1 MIVLTKK
8 SHLVRLKVL
17 FALLFTLSM
26 IGAIFAPH
34 SVDAAT
40 KEYSSYKK
48 LKLGMTATDVAKSLY
63 GKSYKKYIKKEHG
76 VTTLNHK
83 VVLSEIKDDSALYAF
98 SFYPYDE
105 KNDHWSLQ
113 RMHLI
118 FKTKQKGHTLYLVQ
132 KEYTPKTPSK
142 KRLLPGK
149 KFKPGMTIA
158 EFDHILS
165 GKGLGVMTAHRT
177 EDYSEIGKAYDD
189 STVEYPEKQTSLFY
203 SYRNPTGDEWMIV
216 EFKYDF
222 DQKRY
227 IAQK

>member
-1 MIVLTKK
+1 MMVRTKK
-8 SHLVRLKVL
+8 SYLTQLKVL
-17 FALLFTLSM
+17 FIIMVILAMISSVFT
-26 IGAIFAPH
+26 PH

-40 KEYSSYKK
+40 KEYTSYKK

-76 VTTLNHK
+76 VMTLAQQAAWR
-83 VVLSEIKDDSALYAF
+83 EIEDDHTLYAF
-98 SFYPYDE
+98 ALYPYDA
-105 KNDHWSLQ
+105 KDDHWFSH

-118 FKTKQKGHTLYLVQ
+118 FKTKQEGHTLYLAE

-158 EFDHILS
+158 EFDRILS
-165 GKGLGVMTAHRT
+165 GKGLGVMTHHH
-177 EDYSEIGKAYDD
+177 EENYSKIGKIYVEG
-189 STVEYPEKQTSLFY
+189 TVEYPEKQTSLLY
-203 SYRNPTGDEWMIV
+203 SYRNPTGDEWTIV

-222 DQKRY
+222 DQKKY

>member
-1 MIVLTKK
+1 MMLFIKK
-8 SHLVRLKVL
+8 SYLAQLKVL
-17 FALLFTLSM
+17 FIIMVTLMMISSVFT
-26 IGAIFAPH
+26 PH

-40 KEYSSYKK
+40 KEYTSYKK

-76 VTTLNHK
+76 VTTLAQQAAWR
-83 VVLSEIKDDSALYAF
+83 EIEDDHTLYAF
-98 SFYPYDE
+98 AFYPYDA
-105 KNDHWSLQ
+105 KDDHWFSH

-118 FKTKQKGHTLYLVQ
+118 LKTKQEGHTLYLAE

-149 KFKPGMTIA
+149 KFKSGMSIA
-158 EFDHILS
+158 EFDRILS
-165 GKGLGVMTAHRT
+165 GNGLGVMALHHT
-177 EDYSEIGKAYDD
+177 EDYSKVGKASADG
-189 STVEYPEKQTSLFY
+189 SVEYPEKQTSLLY
-203 SYRNPTGDEWMIV
+203 YYRNPTGDEWMIV